1 MKKLLVICGG
11 QSSEHIISRMSC
23 TSVLE
28 NIHKELYEITLVGIE
43 KDGTWFLLKQ
53 GQKDLTSTT
62 WLQGSQKVEDIYS
75 LLKQHDVVF
84 PVLHGLY
91 GEQFKAC

>member
-53 GQKDLTSTT
+53 GQKDLTSNT
-62 WLQGSQKVEDIYS
+62 W
-75 LLKQHDVVF
+75 
-84 PVLHGLY
+84 
-91 GEQFKAC
+91 

>member
-28 NIHKELYEITLVGIE
+28 NIHKELYEITLVGI
-43 KDGTWFLLKQ
+43 
-53 GQKDLTSTT
+53 
-62 WLQGSQKVEDIYS
+62 
-75 LLKQHDVVF
+75 
-84 PVLHGLY
+84 
-91 GEQFKAC
+91 